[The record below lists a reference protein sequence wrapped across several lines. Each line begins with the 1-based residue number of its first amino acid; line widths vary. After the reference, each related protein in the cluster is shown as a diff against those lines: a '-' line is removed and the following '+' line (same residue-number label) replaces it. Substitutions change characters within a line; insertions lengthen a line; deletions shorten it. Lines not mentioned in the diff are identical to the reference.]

1 MINLVTYYFAIVIKA
16 FNRVNIEAI
25 SDINLNHNCLIA
37 LENVTVRS
45 QLRNGNT
52 SEITNGNT
60 KITYFEVT
68 MKKFSRKLKML
79 KIASNKC
86 HQFFQQNKIKE
97 LEIHCKTYEECV
109 KELNNLKSKVQQLT
123 LEKD

>member
-1 MINLVTYYFAIVIKA
+1 MATLVKLQ
-16 FNRVNIEAI
+16 R
-25 SDINLNHNCLIA
+25 
-37 LENVTVRS
+37 
-45 QLRNGNT
+45 
-52 SEITNGNT
+52 EIQN
-60 KITYFEVT
+60 ITYFEVT

-86 HQFFQQNKIKE
+86 HLFFQQNKIKE

>member
-1 MINLVTYYFAIVIKA
+1 
-16 FNRVNIEAI
+16 
-25 SDINLNHNCLIA
+25 
-37 LENVTVRS
+37 
-45 QLRNGNT
+45 
-52 SEITNGNT
+52 
-60 KITYFEVT
+60 

-86 HQFFQQNKIKE
+86 HLFFQQNKIKE

>member
-1 MINLVTYYFAIVIKA
+1 MATLVKLQT
-16 FNRVNIEAI
+16 
-25 SDINLNHNCLIA
+25 
-37 LENVTVRS
+37 
-45 QLRNGNT
+45 
-52 SEITNGNT
+52 EIQN
-60 KITYFEVT
+60 ITYFEVT

-86 HQFFQQNKIKE
+86 HLFFQQNKIKE